1 MFEFM
6 LTVSI
11 LTALF
16 IALVAYRMGVQ
27 QPKKITK
34 VDNAERTFGAESTY
48 FHVELKHGGKAQ
60 HYLFTASQLSAAR
73 NRADRN
79 PEDLDLL

>member
-34 VDNAERTFGAESTY
+34 VDNTERTFGAESTY
-48 FHVELKHGGKAQ
+48 FHVELKQEGKAQ

>member
-34 VDNAERTFGAESTY
+34 VDNAERTFGAESNY
-48 FHVELKHGGKAQ
+48 FHVELKHEGKAQ
-60 HYLFTASQLSAAR
+60 ALSIHGITAFSGA
-73 NRADRN
+73 
-79 PEDLDLL
+79 

>member
-6 LTVSI
+6 LSVSI

-16 IALVAYRMGVQ
+16 IALVAFRIGKQ
-27 QPKKITK
+27 QPKKLTK
-34 VDNAERTFGAESTY
+34 VDNSERQFGAETNY
-48 FHVELKHGGKAQ
+48 YHVELKRDGKAQ
-60 HYLFTASQLSAAR
+60 HYLFTASQLSAAK

-79 PEDLDLL
+79 PEDLDFL